1 MRWGIFHITAN
12 GDKWDWVIAAAH
24 LEMCGSFFLSNA
36 IKIRLFAML
45 IKTTDIFVFFTLIA
59 SEKTLGL
66 WFWN

>member
-1 MRWGIFHITAN
+1 M
-12 GDKWDWVIAAAH
+12 IAAAH

-66 WFWN
+66 